1 MFEPRNRVTALLA
14 AALIAAL
21 SLLAGGALVAQAPGD
36 AERDTEKLKGTLERI
51 KVHGPSLEGNLE
63 GDDPTRDVVVYFPPG
78 YAEAPARRYPVVYF
92 LHGYTV
98 GAEAYVGFLNLPDAA
113 DRAIANGAR
122 EMIVVLPDAY
132 TVYSGSMYSNSP
144 TTGDWEGYVSQD
156 LVTYIDEHYRTIP
169 TRESRGLA
177 GHSMGGY
184 GTMRI
189 GMKHPETFAALY
201 AMSSCCLMNDP
212 ARGGDAVLR
221 AAQERG
227 IAEGGE
233 QAAGRQGAGGGFAN
247 ALSAQAAAWA
257 PNPDNPPQYFDLPFK
272 DGELQPLIAAKW
284 LANSPLVMVD
294 QYVPSLKKYRA
305 ISLDVGNADPL
316 GADNVGLDA
325 ALTRLGIEHAFEQY
339 EGGHTNRV
347 GERFEADV
355 LPFFSR
361 ELESK

>member
-1 MFEPRNRVTALLA
+1 
-14 AALIAAL
+14 
-21 SLLAGGALVAQAPGD
+21 
-36 AERDTEKLKGTLERI
+36 
-51 KVHGPSLEGNLE
+51 
-63 GDDPTRDVVVYFPPG
+63 
-78 YAEAPARRYPVVYF
+78 
-92 LHGYTV
+92 
-98 GAEAYVGFLNLPDAA
+98 
-113 DRAIANGAR
+113 
-122 EMIVVLPDAY
+122 
-132 TVYSGSMYSNSP
+132 
-144 TTGDWEGYVSQD
+144 
-156 LVTYIDEHYRTIP
+156 
-169 TRESRGLA
+169 
-177 GHSMGGY
+177 
-184 GTMRI
+184 
-189 GMKHPETFAALY
+189 
-201 AMSSCCLMNDP
+201 MNDP

-227 IAEGGE
+227 NAEGGE